1 MNELE
6 EQIARQQSSLATEM
20 LKELKAQN
28 KRSHVREII
37 LSVILV
43 LVTAG
48 FLWYISL
55 PIEETTTTTTTTTTE
70 EYTQDSEGN
79 GTNNIIG
86 NDGDINN
93 GKTKTN

>member
-20 LKELKAQN
+20 LKELKEQN
-28 KRSHVREII
+28 KRSHVMEII
-37 LSVILV
+37 LSGILV
-43 LVTAG
+43 LVIAG

-55 PIEETTTTTTTTTTE
+55 PIEETTTTTNTTTE
-70 EYTQDSEGN
+70 EYSQDSDGN

-86 NDGDINN
+86 KDGDIEN
-93 GKTKTN
+93 GKAESN

>member
-20 LKELKAQN
+20 LAELKAQN
-28 KRSHVREII
+28 KRSHTREII
-37 LSVILV
+37 LAIALVI
-43 LVTAG
+43 VTAS

-55 PIEETTTTTTTTTTE
+55 PIEQTTTTTTE
-70 EYTQDSEGN
+70 YQQDSDGS

-93 GKTKTN
+93 G